1 MAGGQGHP
9 GDNISMRRSGNTRRT
24 FQKRK
29 SRDWSETVNL
39 MGRVVSTGQDSLE
52 RGKCGMRVLVHSQYH
67 KDPEIEALARFLE
80 AVEVGKLGPTTARG
94 PHGET
99 YAEALTRLFI
109 RTLGV
114 LKLKLHSWAF
124 MGLISEREYWAIVR
138 CFDRGKV

>member
-24 FQKRK
+24 FQKQK

-39 MGRVVSTGQDSLE
+39 MGRAVNTGRDHADRSI
-52 RGKCGMRVLVHSQYH
+52 CGLRVLKTLYRE
-67 KDPEIEALARFLE
+67 DPEIKELSRFLDEVE
-80 AVEVGKLGPTTARG
+80 AGKLDPNAARG

-99 YAEALTRLFI
+99 YAQGAARLFA
-109 RTLGV
+109 RYLGA
-114 LKLKLHSWAF
+114 LKLRLHTWAYA
-124 MGLISEREYWAIVR
+124 GLISDREYWAIVR